1 MFCFKCGSH
10 QADYAKFCGA
20 CGTGLA
26 GVLAPQCGPPVAVA
40 PSVGPPPADSSPAR
54 ETRAAD
60 SHLTVEEWAV
70 TCSPPDID
78 GDVRFDAKVRGEF
91 HGATAAH
98 VARLSWI
105 AFDSTGTI
113 PLLQGD
119 NTLNQD
125 LDDEDSV
132 EIEASG
138 YGKLGEGV
146 EPGACQVSGQV
157 VLYPGEKQALWTIPL
172 PEAGQTGGK
181 GPTWSSAGAEIA
193 AWRLNC
199 SEGTDESASYTLFIL
214 VRNTSTHPLAA
225 VTLRVRIKNRKG
237 DALSTEHVVVE
248 RLAPG
253 EMRSVETNLYVSER
267 AKARKGAVLE
277 LVAIVSPQEIVS
289 PLLPVQPVA
298 QRPEPESDD
307 TDDNEANDAE
317 SAAAEDS
324 GDDTGGDAVTEE
336 HNLDVIAE
344 EERTMAKKTT
354 RTKAATA
361 SQSGSNAVTLSAYW
375 VGASWSLDETA
386 LRLFLKTTGFRSIEA
401 LHTELAKS
409 GRYDAHPELDARL
422 RPAFSF
428 ELAFSNCEGFEDTV
442 FPGWDDCRKAPVS
455 ASIVGLQMEK
465 TRGGGAGLTVRATA
479 RWVGVPRSDGI
490 QAGWLS
496 GSGAPKTANRQL
508 REAVAG
514 VLGNW
519 TDIPCINL
527 NYEAFPDLDEWMPN
541 QVEETS
547 LSVED
552 TEE

>member
-1 MFCFKCGSH
+1 
-10 QADYAKFCGA
+10 
-20 CGTGLA
+20 
-26 GVLAPQCGPPVAVA
+26 VA

-193 AWRLNC
+193 AWRLNW

-225 VTLRVRIKNRKG
+225 VTLRVRVKNRKG
-237 DALSTEHVVVE
+237 DAWSTEHVVVE

-253 EMRSVETNLYVSER
+253 EMRSVETNLYVSE
-267 AKARKGAVLE
+267 
-277 LVAIVSPQEIVS
+277 
-289 PLLPVQPVA
+289 
-298 QRPEPESDD
+298 
-307 TDDNEANDAE
+307 
-317 SAAAEDS
+317 
-324 GDDTGGDAVTEE
+324 
-336 HNLDVIAE
+336 
-344 EERTMAKKTT
+344 
-354 RTKAATA
+354 
-361 SQSGSNAVTLSAYW
+361 
-375 VGASWSLDETA
+375 
-386 LRLFLKTTGFRSIEA
+386 
-401 LHTELAKS
+401 
-409 GRYDAHPELDARL
+409 
-422 RPAFSF
+422 
-428 ELAFSNCEGFEDTV
+428 
-442 FPGWDDCRKAPVS
+442 
-455 ASIVGLQMEK
+455 
-465 TRGGGAGLTVRATA
+465 
-479 RWVGVPRSDGI
+479 
-490 QAGWLS
+490 
-496 GSGAPKTANRQL
+496 
-508 REAVAG
+508 
-514 VLGNW
+514 
-519 TDIPCINL
+519 
-527 NYEAFPDLDEWMPN
+527 
-541 QVEETS
+541 
-547 LSVED
+547 
-552 TEE
+552 